1 MSKLIGFG
9 KCSKY
14 YIYILCAIVLKALK
28 DTIFGFSDIDQR
40 NKEDFQ
46 IIKPIP
52 LFCKHNLLQNLFRYI
67 GFILGGFIFLA
78 IKKKNIESEKYSPIT
93 KKNKFDIK
101 LIYNPYSKYAS
112 AKIIEIITI
121 ASIFCIHYEL
131 RKFLYMMNFYFL
143 DYVSFNV
150 IFVILFMRMYFRIK
164 LYNYQKCSLY
174 FIIITNT
181 LLLLINSF
189 LPQHR
194 SNNKNE
200 YDIYAETLGNGALCI
215 PFLIVFIFLSAII
228 SYARVKIK
236 LLTYVKFISIYT
248 IIISIGI
255 CGIFYTLIEILF
267 SELFKCNMDEMNETF
282 KTLCIINNTENE
294 FYHDEFKTFHDDF
307 QKLSSKDI
315 FINILLMLIFPIICF
330 FEILCELLI
339 IYFLDPIYILIRD
352 NIFYFFERI
361 IFVMLRIDNDIIEYM
376 TPRFFL
382 HEFSEI
388 FAIIGYCI
396 YLQLI
401 ELRFCKLDND
411 LNKNIIARGKI
422 ETVSISMTE
431 LREKEVESNNSND
444 EIE

>member
-1 MSKLIGFG
+1 MPKLIGFG

-14 YIYILCAIVLKALK
+14 YLYILFAIVLKAVK
-28 DTIFGFSDIDQR
+28 DTIYGFSDIDQR

-46 IIKPIP
+46 IIKPLP
-52 LFCKHNLLQNLFRYI
+52 LFCKHNLIQNLFRYI
-67 GFILGGFIFLA
+67 GFILGGFLFLN
-78 IKKKNIESEKYSPIT
+78 IKKKNIKSEKDSSIA
-93 KKNKFDIK
+93 KQSNSDIK
-101 LIYNPYSKYAS
+101 LIYNPSSKYAN
-112 AKIIEIITI
+112 AKIIEIIII

-150 IFVILFMRMYFRIK
+150 IFVMLFMHYYFKMNI
-164 LYNYQKCSLY
+164 YNYQKCSLY

-194 SNNKNE
+194 SNDKNE
-200 YDIYAETLGNGALCI
+200 YDIYADTLGSAALCI
-215 PFLIVFIFLSAII
+215 PFLFAFIFLSAII

-236 LLTYVKFISIYT
+236 LLTYVKFISNYT

-267 SELFKCNMDEMNETF
+267 SEIFKCNMDEMNKAF
-282 KTLCIINNTENE
+282 QTLCIVNNTDNE
-294 FYHDEFKTFHDDF
+294 FYHDEFKIFFDEF
-307 QKLSSKDI
+307 EKLSSIDI
-315 FINILLMLIFPIICF
+315 FVNILLMVIFPVICF

-339 IYFLDPIYILIRD
+339 IYFLDPIYILVRD
-352 NIFYFFERI
+352 NIYYFFERI
-361 IFVMLRIDNDIIEYM
+361 IFVMLRVDNDIKEYM

-411 LNKNIIARGKI
+411 LNKNIIARSQV
-422 ETVSISMTE
+422 EFISMP
-431 LREKEVESNNSND
+431 LREFTEKEIELTNNND